1 MVEVQK
7 ECREISSVLEWIEY
21 PNPSASRGKPFPK
34 GDGYELRLEN
44 VSFRYPEAE
53 KPVFEHLYLTIHPGE
68 KLAVVGLNGAGKT
81 TLVKLIWSSDPV
93 EGRACC

>member
-21 PNPSASRGKPFPK
+21 PEPFRFTGGKPIPK

-68 KLAVVGLNGAGKT
+68 
-81 TLVKLIWSSDPV
+81 
-93 EGRACC
+93 